1 MRLDVHPVAPGRPAH
16 ARVGDAVDGGEATLT
31 ITSCADRSTSG
42 GVALLLP
49 EVREYGFLRHLPC
62 GFWHHARVPTTSTTV
77 WSSRLAFY
85 LATVGG
91 AVGLGSIWR
100 LPYLV
105 GSNGGSA
112 FIFVFVIACLM
123 IATPLLVAEFLIGR
137 RARVSPP
144 EAAGVVAHESGLSTR
159 WNAIGILGTIAAF
172 AIISYYTVV
181 AGWVLAYTWKCASG
195 ALVGITRPEVAS
207 VWRGFLAN
215 PLQIAA
221 WHLAFVC
228 LVAVISA
235 RGVGRGIEMATK
247 VRAPVLLI
255 LLLVLM
261 AYAMVNGD
269 VRQGLHFA
277 FAPNFA
283 AITPQVVLA
292 AVGQAFYATGVG
304 MAMMIAMGS
313 YAPRG
318 SSLVR
323 PALVISG
330 SILLV
335 SLLATLTIFPLVF
348 HYGMNPAA
356 GAELVFD
363 VLATVFAQMPGGRV
377 FGTLFFLLLVFA
389 ALTPSMAGLEP
400 LIAWLQQRRMFT
412 RGRAVAIAAAAAWV
426 SGLGS
431 VLSFNRWSGWH
442 PLSALPMFRDKT
454 FYDIVDFVSSNVM
467 LPIGAMAT
475 SLLVGWL
482 LSRKIVADEL
492 SDETATAA
500 RISIWLLRY
509 VCPIAIAIVA
519 ISALW

>member
-1 MRLDVHPVAPGRPAH
+1 M
-16 ARVGDAVDGGEATLT
+16 
-31 ITSCADRSTSG
+31 SS
-42 GVALLLP
+42 
-49 EVREYGFLRHLPC
+49 
-62 GFWHHARVPTTSTTV
+62 PTPV

-100 LPYLV
+100 MPYLV

-112 FIFVFVIACLM
+112 FISVFVVACLM

-137 RARVSPP
+137 RARLSPP
-144 EAAGVVAHESGLSTR
+144 EAAGAVAKESGLSTK

-172 AIISYYTVV
+172 AIISYYTVI

-195 ALVGITRPEVAS
+195 ALVGLSRPEVAS
-207 VWRGFLAN
+207 LWRGFLAS
-215 PLQIAA
+215 PFEIGA
-221 WHLAFVC
+221 WHLAFLIV
-228 LVAVISA
+228 VAVISA
-235 RGVGRGIEMATK
+235 RGVGRGVEVATK

-261 AYAMVNGD
+261 TYAMVTGD
-269 VRQGLHFA
+269 VRQGFRFA
-277 FAPNFA
+277 FVPNFA

-304 MAMMIAMGS
+304 MAMMMAMGS
-313 YAPRG
+313 YVTRG
-318 SSLVR
+318 TSLVR
-323 PALVISG
+323 TSLIISG

-356 GAELVFD
+356 GTELVFD
-363 VLATVFAQMPGGRV
+363 VLATVFAQMPGGRL

-400 LIAWLQQRRMFT
+400 LIAWLQQRRGLT
-412 RGRAVAIAAAAAWV
+412 RGRAVAVAAAAAWV
-426 SGLGS
+426 SGIGS
-431 VLSFNRWSGWH
+431 VLSFNRWSSWH
-442 PLSALPMFRDKT
+442 PLGALPMFASST
-454 FYDIVDFVSSNVM
+454 FYDVVDFVSSNIL

-482 LSRKIVADEL
+482 LSRKIVSDELADEPPL
-492 SDETATAA
+492 AA
-500 RISIWLLRY
+500 RICVLLLRY

>member
-1 MRLDVHPVAPGRPAH
+1 M
-16 ARVGDAVDGGEATLT
+16 
-31 ITSCADRSTSG
+31 
-42 GVALLLP
+42 
-49 EVREYGFLRHLPC
+49 
-62 GFWHHARVPTTSTTV
+62 
-77 WSSRLAFY
+77 WSSRIAFY

-100 LPYLV
+100 MPYLV

-112 FIFVFVIACLM
+112 FISVFVVCCVI

-137 RARVSPP
+137 RARLSPP
-144 EAAGVVAHESGLSTR
+144 EAAGAVAKESGLTIK

-172 AIISYYTVV
+172 AIISYYTVI

-195 ALVGITRPEVAS
+195 ALVGLTRPEVAA

-215 PLQIAA
+215 PIEIGA
-221 WHLAFVC
+221 WHLAFIVM
-228 LVAVISA
+228 VAVISA
-235 RGVGRGIEMATK
+235 RGVGRGVEVATK
-247 VRAPVLLI
+247 VRAPVLLV

-261 AYAMVNGD
+261 TYAMSIGD
-269 VRQGLHFA
+269 VRQAARFA
-277 FAPNFA
+277 FLPNFS

-304 MAMMIAMGS
+304 MAMMMAMGAYVS
-313 YAPRG
+313 RG
-318 SSLVR
+318 TSLVR
-323 PALVISG
+323 TAFIISG

-356 GAELVFD
+356 GTELVFD

-400 LIAWLQQRRMFT
+400 LIAWLQQRRKLS
-412 RGRAVAIAAAAAWV
+412 RGWAVGIAAAAAWL
-426 SGLGS
+426 SGVGS
-431 VLSFNRWSGWH
+431 VLSFNRWANWH
-442 PLSALPMFRDKT
+442 PLSVMPTFATMT
-454 FYDIVDFVSSNVM
+454 FYDITDFVASNIL
-467 LPIGAMAT
+467 LPVGAMAT
-475 SLLVGWL
+475 SVLVGWML
-482 LSRKIVADEL
+482 NRKVINDEL
-492 SDETATAA
+492 LDEPRVAA
-500 RISIWLLRY
+500 RVSVWLLRY
-509 VCPIAIAIVA
+509 VCPIAIAVVA